1 MMPGSGPRAQPS
13 VLSVLRHT
21 MVFQLRQQHIL
32 SAVIPGC
39 VVPAA
44 LCLATLLARG
54 PHSLLTARQIE
65 LGCGVLALW
74 SCAIWQTGLILR
86 EELAQGTLPGILT
99 RRTGLGT
106 VLFGK
111 TLGTALRCALLI
123 AVTIGCVGLL
133 TGEPLRIADP
143 AVFVLAALATFG
155 SALVLGAL
163 LQGSGLFVLTALS
176 ATAFGLAVAAVAA
189 LHPASP
195 VLTNLAVYALLV
207 LCGIIA
213 PIDRLIA
220 PVRWVSQL
228 LPLTHGAQSLRALA
242 DGRPWA
248 AQAALEALVG
258 AAWLVAGLV
267 LLHRNDRRARRLAT
281 DGG

>member
-1 MMPGSGPRAQPS
+1 MMSGSGPRAH
-13 VLSVLRHT
+13 LSVLRHT

-86 EELAQGTLPGILT
+86 EELTQGTLPGILT

-163 LQGSGLFVLTALS
+163 LSCLFLLTPAAMRIAEALVYPMSLLGGMIVPIRLLPGWLRQVPDVISLRWATEVLTAAAEGRAQS
-176 ATAFGLAVAAVAA
+176 AAAWLCLGA
-189 LHPASP
+189 
-195 VLTNLAVYALLV
+195 TTGGYALL
-207 LCGIIA
+207 A
-213 PIDRLIA
+213 
-220 PVRWVSQL
+220 RWAFRTV
-228 LPLTHGAQSLRALA
+228 
-242 DGRPWA
+242 
-248 AQAALEALVG
+248 
-258 AAWLVAGLV
+258 
-267 LLHRNDRRARRLAT
+267 LHRARERGTLALS
-281 DGG
+281 